1 MMYPFMTLNDDTEIT
16 HSEMKA
22 DGKVKVYI
30 ETPDEF
36 GGFHNATCWLPDY
49 KWEDIEG
56 YSDTEM
62 AYFKQLIRNNAH
74 LIIEFSQEGGIL
86 NAANSQIGPYSI
98 YFWSNEGDPL
108 EPIHV
113 HVSEGR
119 ASATATKI
127 WITSTGKT
135 ILSNNNSK
143 IPEKIL
149 KRLMRMIEANSSDII
164 DEWLNRFGEIRYFLL
179 KNTSFYQLVFFY
191 CEGF

>member
-86 NAANSQIGPYSI
+86 NAQILRIGPYSI

-113 HVSEGR
+113 HVSEVR

-143 IPEKIL
+143 IP
-149 KRLMRMIEANSSDII
+149 
-164 DEWLNRFGEIRYFLL
+164 
-179 KNTSFYQLVFFY
+179 
-191 CEGF
+191 

>member
-1 MMYPFMTLNDDTEIT
+1 MP
-16 HSEMKA
+16 
-22 DGKVKVYI
+22 
-30 ETPDEF
+30 
-36 GGFHNATCWLPDY
+36 
-49 KWEDIEG
+49 
-56 YSDTEM
+56 
-62 AYFKQLIRNNAH
+62 Q
-74 LIIEFSQEGGIL
+74 IL
-86 NAANSQIGPYSI
+86 RIGPYSI

-149 KRLMRMIEANSSDII
+149 KRLMRMITANSSDIM
-164 DEWLNRFGEIRYFLL
+164 DEWLNRFGEIRYFCE
-179 KNTSFYQLVFFY
+179 KIPAFICWYFFIIVKDSETKIRFWIIQVEKKKALY
-191 CEGF
+191 